1 MLVVCHTAG
10 IYITPLY
17 STLACVETRARIKA
31 EKARE
36 MRKVKIKNN
45 LGWWPGEEERG
56 LMELKKRE
64 LRFGRIIASNGLS
77 KGVIP
82 TRTAATLFI
91 ETDFRKESHLAL

>member
-1 MLVVCHTAG
+1 
-10 IYITPLY
+10 
-17 STLACVETRARIKA
+17 
-31 EKARE
+31 

-45 LGWWPGEEERG
+45 LGWWPGGGGRGEE
-56 LMELKKRE
+56 LVELNKQE
-64 LRFGRIIASNGLS
+64 LRFGRIITSNGLS